1 VKWLKYVKNANDT
14 FFRRYRWTVSY
25 YDRFFCIDDT
35 IIGFEEYRP
44 NIFWTDKFED
54 FEGDE
59 TKGPGKIFK
68 WELHGDYLNQDIRG
82 ILTDTIYTPKK

>member
-1 VKWLKYVKNANDT
+1 MIYAN
-14 FFRRYRWTVSY
+14 Y

-44 NIFWTDKFED
+44 ELIRTDGFED
-54 FEGDE
+54 FEGNE

-68 WELHGDYLNQDIRG
+68 FEVKGLYLEQPVYVAIV
-82 ILTDTIYTPKK
+82 DTLYTPKN